1 MGQGGILGTTQLGA
15 RLGEYC
21 QWGERCPPHT
31 QLPWASQSQ
40 VGRKRLYES

>member
-21 QWGERCPPHT
+21 QWGERCPPTHT
-31 QLPWASQSQ
+31 ASLGLPITGGEKEAI
-40 VGRKRLYES
+40 